1 MFLSR
6 PEALHPFSEKMAK
19 DGYYFV
25 APLLLLAGAA
35 FYFGFIPIG
44 IVLFC
49 LALFVGLFF
58 RDPDRRIPAESNAI
72 VSPADGKIV
81 RIEADEDGSMVSIFL
96 SVFDVHVNRAPIG
109 GVITKRDHQK
119 GSFLVAYDGRA
130 SVENERLELCITGD
144 RELTFRL
151 IAGIVAR
158 RIVVWKQQGERV
170 EKGDRIGLIRF
181 GSRVDIILPAGCKVG
196 VKEGDRVSGGSSI
209 LAYWKDTR

>member
-1 MFLSR
+1 
-6 PEALHPFSEKMAK
+6 MAK
-19 DGYYFV
+19 DGYYFI
-25 APLLLLAGAA
+25 APLFLLAAVS
-35 FYFGFIPIG
+35 FYFGFTPIG

-49 LALFVGLFF
+49 LGLFVGFFF
-58 RDPDRRIPAESNAI
+58 RDPERRIPDEPDAI

-81 RIEADEDGSMVSIFL
+81 RIDADDKGSMVCIFL

-109 GVITKRDHQK
+109 GVITRRDHQR
-119 GSFLVAYDGRA
+119 GSFLVAYDDRA
-130 SVENERLELCITGD
+130 SVENERLELCISGD

-158 RIVVWKQQGERV
+158 RIVVWKQQGDRV

-181 GSRVDIILPAGCKVG
+181 GSRVDILLPSGCEVG

>member
-1 MFLSR
+1 
-6 PEALHPFSEKMAK
+6 MAK
-19 DGYYFV
+19 DGYYFI
-25 APLLLLAGAA
+25 APLLLLAAVS
-35 FYFGFIPIG
+35 FYFGFVPVG

-49 LALFVGLFF
+49 LALFVGFFF
-58 RDPDRRIPAESNAI
+58 RDPDRRIPAEPNAI

-81 RIEADEDGSMVSIFL
+81 RIEADEKGSMLSIFL
-96 SVFDVHVNRAPIG
+96 SVFNVHVNRAPIG
-109 GVITKRDHQK
+109 GVITKRNHER
-119 GSFLVAYDGRA
+119 GRFLVAYDDRA
-130 SVENERLELCITGD
+130 SVENERLELCISGD

-158 RIVVWKQQGERV
+158 RIVVWKQQGESV

-181 GSRVDIILPAGCKVG
+181 GSRVDILLPPACEVQ